1 MYSVGPTLKS
11 IFSKLF
17 SFLPKADAHYVPD
30 LEMPMARTEPSFA
43 EKAQAVAVHL
53 NNEIQGIEVTVT
65 QDRPLVFTVRTTG
78 SIGSKVQ
85 LLFGDLVAEIDNVFV
100 EPDLRRQGR
109 CRRFTQELCHS
120 LHLISFKKMTLYAV
134 HDGRVTW
141 AAFGFRP
148 TRGAWETHKRVIANS
163 FRAHQRRFPPEIAQD
178 ISDLI
183 SADQVSVFPLIA
195 NAKVDDQLSPGYLS
209 TRILGSLTGWH
220 GEFDV
225 GNERDEQY
233 LFRGE

>member
-1 MYSVGPTLKS
+1 MHSVEPTLKS

-17 SFLPKADAHYVPD
+17 SFLPKAEAPHVPD
-30 LEMPMARTEPSFA
+30 LETPMPRTGPSFA

-53 NNEIQGIEVTVT
+53 NNEIHGIEVTVT

-78 SIGSKVQ
+78 SIKSKVQ
-85 LLFGDLVAEIDNVFV
+85 LLFGDLIADIDEVFV
-100 EPDLRRQGR
+100 EPDLRRQGQ
-109 CRRFTQELCHS
+109 CRRFTQELCRS
-120 LHLISFKKMTLYAV
+120 LHLISFNKMTLYAV

-148 TRGAWETHKRVIANS
+148 TRGAWKTHKEKIEKS
-163 FRAHQRRFPPEIAQD
+163 FRAHQQEFPPEIAQD

-195 NAKVDDQLSPGYLS
+195 NIEVDNQLLLEELS
-209 TRILGSLTGWH
+209 TRILGSLKGWH